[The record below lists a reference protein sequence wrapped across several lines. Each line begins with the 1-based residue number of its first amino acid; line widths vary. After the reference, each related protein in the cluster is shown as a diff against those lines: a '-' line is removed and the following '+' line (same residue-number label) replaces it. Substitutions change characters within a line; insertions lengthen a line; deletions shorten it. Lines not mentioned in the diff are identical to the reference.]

1 MIEINNIEWLHGTME
16 TLVER
21 PVVPFADEVI
31 EALDA
36 LSKALMKDPM
46 SRQYPDVVTFAFFCR
61 RGNLLKLREQYT
73 PSTLHLQP
81 RLGWGVVFHIA
92 PSNVPVNFAY
102 SVVAGLLA
110 GNTNVVRVS
119 QKQFPQVDIIVK
131 HMRATN
137 MHRVAV
143 VRYPHESNAN
153 EVFSSLCNVRVI
165 WGGDATIETIRK
177 NTIPARAFD
186 ICFADRY
193 SIAAINADSLMEY
206 ITKNTE
212 SELACSNS
220 YSLDPQSAREQVP
233 GQPDAQSCT
242 DTQLDSS
249 QKTIKKTPKNIFA
262 DALKPLAEKFYND
275 TYLFDQNACSAP
287 HLVCWLGEKENVKK
301 AKEVFWDA
309 VYAYA
314 IAHYQFQ
321 DVMAVDKLIALYKQ
335 AVAMPTHD
343 VETKDNVLRRVE
355 IESLPQDIDSFRCAG
370 GYFTECEVQSLDD
383 IAPIVSAKYQTL
395 AYYGFERE
403 ELEAFVQRNRLT
415 GIDRIVPFGETTAF
429 SLTWDGRD
437 LIQSMSRVVSIL

>member
-1 MIEINNIEWLHGTME
+1 MVEITNIEWLHGSME
-16 TLVER
+16 TLEER
-21 PVVPFADEVI
+21 PEVPFADEVI
-31 EALDA
+31 EELDA

-61 RGNLLKLREQYT
+61 RGNLLKQKEIYK
-73 PSTLHLQP
+73 PSTFNLQP
-81 RLGWGVVFHIA
+81 RLGWGLIFHIA

-177 NTIPARAFD
+177 NAIPARAFD

-193 SIAAINADSLMEY
+193 SLAVIKTDKLSETCKLNPEY
-206 ITKNTE
+206 
-212 SELACSNS
+212 L
-220 YSLDPQSAREQVP
+220 
-233 GQPDAQSCT
+233 
-242 DTQLDSS
+242 
-249 QKTIKKTPKNIFA
+249 KT
-262 DALKPLAEKFYND
+262 LAERFYND

-287 HLVCWLGEKENVKK
+287 HLVCWEKSEGLADAKK
-301 AKEVFWDA
+301 RFWDA

-314 IAHYQFQ
+314 KAHYQFQ
-321 DVMAVDKLIALYKQ
+321 DVMAVDKLTALYKQ

-343 VETKDNVLRRVE
+343 EQTKDNVLRRVE
-355 IESLPQDIDSFRCAG
+355 IESLPCDIDSFRCAG
-370 GYFTECEVQSLDD
+370 GYFTECEVKSLDD

-403 ELEAFVQRNRLT
+403 ELESFVQRNHLT

>member
-1 MIEINNIEWLHGTME
+1 MQLNLNSIEWLVGSEE
-16 TLVER
+16 TLNER
-21 PVVPFADEVI
+21 PVVPFDEKVI
-31 EALDA
+31 EELDA
-36 LSKALMKDPM
+36 LSKALMKDPA

-61 RGNLLKLREQYT
+61 RGNLLKLKEQYA
-73 PSTLHLQP
+73 SSAI
-81 RLGWGVVFHIA
+81 RLGWGTVFHIA

-102 SVVAGLLA
+102 SVVSGLLA

-153 EVFSSLCNVRVI
+153 EVFSSLCDVRVI

-177 NTIPARAFD
+177 NAIPARAFD

-193 SIAAINADSLMEY
+193 SIAAIRPKAILEADNCSL
-206 ITKNTE
+206 I
-212 SELACSNS
+212 
-220 YSLDPQSAREQVP
+220 
-233 GQPDAQSCT
+233 
-242 DTQLDSS
+242 
-249 QKTIKKTPKNIFA
+249 
-262 DALKPLAEKFYND
+262 AEHFYND

-287 HLVCWLGEKENVKK
+287 HLVCWEKSEGLVEAKK
-301 AKEVFWDA
+301 RFWDA
-309 VYAYA
+309 VYDYA
-314 IAHYQFQ
+314 KAHYQFQ
-321 DVMAVDKLIALYKQ
+321 DVMAVDKLTALYRQ

-343 VETKDNVLRRVE
+343 EETKDNVLRRVE
-355 IESLPQDIDSFRCAG
+355 IESLPCDIDSFRCAG
-370 GYFTECEVQSLDD
+370 GYFTECEVESLDD

-403 ELEAFVQRNRLT
+403 ELEAFVQRNRLS
-415 GIDRIVPFGETTAF
+415 GIDRIVPFGETTTF

-437 LIQSMSRVVSIL
+437 LIQAMSRGVSIL

>member
-1 MIEINNIEWLHGTME
+1 MNEINNIEWLHGTME

-31 EALDA
+31 EELDA
-36 LSKALMKDPM
+36 LSKVLMKDPM
-46 SRQYPDVVTFAFFCR
+46 SRLYPDVVTFAFFCR
-61 RGNLLKLREQYT
+61 RGNLLKLKEQYAT
-73 PSTLHLQP
+73 SAI
-81 RLGWGVVFHIA
+81 RIGWGMVFHIA

-177 NTIPARAFD
+177 NAIPARAFD

-193 SIAAINADSLMEY
+193 SIAAIRPKVILEA
-206 ITKNTE
+206 
-212 SELACSNS
+212 
-220 YSLDPQSAREQVP
+220 
-233 GQPDAQSCT
+233 T
-242 DTQLDSS
+242 DEEM
-249 QKTIKKTPKNIFA
+249 KK
-262 DALKPLAEKFYND
+262 LAERFYND

-287 HLVCWLGEKENVKK
+287 HLVCWEKSDDLAEAKK
-301 AKEVFWDA
+301 RFWDA

-314 IAHYQFQ
+314 KAHYQFQ
-321 DVMAVDKLIALYKQ
+321 DVMAVDKLTALYKQ
-335 AVAMPTHD
+335 AVAMLTHD
-343 VETKDNVLRRVE
+343 EQTKDNVLRRVE
-355 IESLPQDIDSFRCAG
+355 IESLPCDIDSFRCAG
-370 GYFTECEVQSLDD
+370 GYFTECEVESLDD

-403 ELEAFVQRNRLT
+403 ELEAFVLRNHLT
-415 GIDRIVPFGETTAF
+415 GIDRIVPFGETTTFA
-429 SLTWDGRD
+429 LTWDGSD
-437 LIQSMSRVVSIL
+437 LIQSMSRVVDIL

>member
-1 MIEINNIEWLHGTME
+1 MIEINNIEWLVGSIE
-16 TLVER
+16 TLSEK
-21 PVVPFADEVI
+21 PVVPFDETVI
-31 EALDA
+31 EELDA
-36 LSKALMKDPM
+36 LSKALMKDPA

-61 RGNLLKLREQYT
+61 RGNLLKLKEQYAT
-73 PSTLHLQP
+73 SAI
-81 RLGWGVVFHIA
+81 RLGWGTVFHIA

-143 VRYPHESNAN
+143 VRYPHENNAN

-177 NTIPARAFD
+177 NAIPARAFD

-193 SIAAINADSLMEY
+193 SIAAIRPKAILE
-206 ITKNTE
+206 
-212 SELACSNS
+212 ASN
-220 YSLDPQSAREQVP
+220 DEIA
-233 GQPDAQSCT
+233 
-242 DTQLDSS
+242 
-249 QKTIKKTPKNIFA
+249 K
-262 DALKPLAEKFYND
+262 LAERFYND

-287 HLVCWLGEKENVKK
+287 HLVCWEKGEGLAEAKK
-301 AKEVFWDA
+301 RFWNA
-309 VYAYA
+309 VYDYA
-314 IAHYQFQ
+314 KAHYQFQ
-321 DVMAVDKLIALYKQ
+321 EVMAVDKLTALYKQ

-343 VETKDNVLRRVE
+343 EETKDNVLRRVE
-355 IESLPQDIDSFRCAG
+355 IESLPCDIDSFRCAG
-370 GYFTECEVQSLDD
+370 GYFTECEVESLDD

-403 ELEAFVQRNRLT
+403 ELEAFVQRNHLT
-415 GIDRIVPFGETTAF
+415 GIDRIVPFGETTTFA
-429 SLTWDGRD
+429 LTWDGMN
-437 LIQSMSRVVSIL
+437 LIDKMSRIVTLL

>member
-1 MIEINNIEWLHGTME
+1 MVDISNIEWLHGSME
-16 TLVER
+16 TLEEC
-21 PVVPFADEVI
+21 PLVPYADEVI
-31 EALDA
+31 EELDA

-61 RGNLLKLREQYT
+61 RGNLMKLKEQYA
-73 PSTLHLQP
+73 SVAI

-177 NTIPARAFD
+177 NAIPARAFD

-193 SIAAINADSLMEY
+193 SIAAIRPKAILETENCSL
-206 ITKNTE
+206 I
-212 SELACSNS
+212 
-220 YSLDPQSAREQVP
+220 
-233 GQPDAQSCT
+233 
-242 DTQLDSS
+242 
-249 QKTIKKTPKNIFA
+249 
-262 DALKPLAEKFYND
+262 AEHFYND

-287 HLVCWLGEKENVKK
+287 HLVCWEKNDRLEE
-301 AKEVFWDA
+301 AKTRFWDA
-309 VYAYA
+309 VYDYA
-314 IAHYQFQ
+314 KAHYQFQ
-321 DVMAVDKLIALYKQ
+321 DVMAVDKLTALYKQ

-343 VETKDNVLRRVE
+343 EETKDNVLRRVE
-355 IESLPQDIDSFRCAG
+355 IESLPCDIDGFRCAG
-370 GYFTECEVQSLDD
+370 GYFTECEIESLDD

-415 GIDRIVPFGETTAF
+415 GIDRIVPFGETTTFA
-429 SLTWDGRD
+429 LTWDGRD

>member
-1 MIEINNIEWLHGTME
+1 MKEINNIEWLVGSEE
-16 TLVER
+16 TLNER
-21 PVVPFADEVI
+21 PVVPFDDHVI
-31 EALDA
+31 EEMDA

-61 RGNLLKLREQYT
+61 RGNLMKLKEQYA
-73 PSTLHLQP
+73 SSAI
-81 RLGWGVVFHIA
+81 RLGWGTVFHIA

-153 EVFSSLCNVRVI
+153 EVFSGLCNVRVI

-177 NTIPARAFD
+177 NDIPARAFD

-193 SIAAINADSLMEY
+193 SIAAIRPKAILEADNCSL
-206 ITKNTE
+206 I
-212 SELACSNS
+212 
-220 YSLDPQSAREQVP
+220 
-233 GQPDAQSCT
+233 
-242 DTQLDSS
+242 
-249 QKTIKKTPKNIFA
+249 
-262 DALKPLAEKFYND
+262 AERFYND

-287 HLVCWLGEKENVKK
+287 HLVCWEKSEGLADAKK
-301 AKEVFWDA
+301 RFWDA
-309 VYAYA
+309 VYDYA
-314 IAHYQFQ
+314 KAHYQFQ
-321 DVMAVDKLIALYKQ
+321 DVMAVDKLTVLYKQ

-343 VETKDNVLRRVE
+343 EQTKDNVLRRVE
-355 IESLPQDIDSFRCAG
+355 IESLPCNIDSFRCAG
-370 GYFTECEVQSLDD
+370 GYFTECEIASLDD
-383 IAPIVSAKYQTL
+383 IAPIVTAKYQTL
-395 AYYGFERE
+395 AYYGFEKQ
-403 ELEAFVQRNRLT
+403 ELESFVQRNRLT

-437 LIQSMSRVVSIL
+437 LIQAMSRVVSIL

>member
-1 MIEINNIEWLHGTME
+1 MQLNLSNIKWLVGGAE
-16 TLVER
+16 TLNEK
-21 PVVPFADEVI
+21 PVVPFDEIVI
-31 EALDA
+31 EELDA

-61 RGNLLKLREQYT
+61 RGNLLKQKEIYKS
-73 PSTLHLQP
+73 STSNLQP
-81 RLGWGVVFHIA
+81 RLGWGMVFHIA

-153 EVFSSLCNVRVI
+153 EVFSGLCNVRVI

-177 NTIPARAFD
+177 NAISARAFD

-193 SIAAINADSLMEY
+193 SIAAIRPKAILEAYNCSL
-206 ITKNTE
+206 I
-212 SELACSNS
+212 
-220 YSLDPQSAREQVP
+220 
-233 GQPDAQSCT
+233 
-242 DTQLDSS
+242 
-249 QKTIKKTPKNIFA
+249 
-262 DALKPLAEKFYND
+262 AEHFYND

-287 HLVCWLGEKENVKK
+287 HLVCWEKSDGLGEAKK
-301 AKEVFWDA
+301 RFWDA

-314 IAHYQFQ
+314 KAHYQFQ
-321 DVMAVDKLIALYKQ
+321 DVMAVDKLTALYKQ
-335 AVAMPTHD
+335 AVAMPTHNE
-343 VETKDNVLRRVE
+343 ETKDNVLRRVE
-355 IESLPQDIDSFRCAG
+355 IDSLPCDIDTFRCAG
-370 GYFTECEVQSLDD
+370 GYFTECEIASLDD
-383 IAPIVSAKYQTL
+383 IAPIVTAKYQTL

-403 ELEAFVQRNRLT
+403 ELEAFVQRNHLT

-437 LIQSMSRVVSIL
+437 LIQSMSRIIDII

>member
-1 MIEINNIEWLHGTME
+1 MMEINNIEWLVGSEE
-16 TLVER
+16 TLNEK

-31 EALDA
+31 EELDA
-36 LSKALMKDPM
+36 LSKALMKDPA

-61 RGNLLKLREQYT
+61 RGNLMKLKEQYG
-73 PSTLHLQP
+73 SSAI
-81 RLGWGVVFHIA
+81 RLGWGTVFHIA

-102 SVVAGLLA
+102 SVVAGLLS

-131 HMRATN
+131 HMRATD

-177 NTIPARAFD
+177 NAIQARAFD

-193 SIAAINADSLMEY
+193 SIAAIRPKAILETENCSL
-206 ITKNTE
+206 I
-212 SELACSNS
+212 
-220 YSLDPQSAREQVP
+220 
-233 GQPDAQSCT
+233 
-242 DTQLDSS
+242 
-249 QKTIKKTPKNIFA
+249 
-262 DALKPLAEKFYND
+262 AEHFYND

-287 HLVCWLGEKENVKK
+287 HLVCWEKSDDLGEAKK
-301 AKEVFWDA
+301 RFWDA
-309 VYAYA
+309 VYDYA
-314 IAHYQFQ
+314 KAHYQFQ
-321 DVMAVDKLIALYKQ
+321 DVMAVDKLTALYKQ

-343 VETKDNVLRRVE
+343 EETKDNVLRRVE
-355 IESLPQDIDSFRCAG
+355 IESLPCDIDSFRCAG
-370 GYFTECEVQSLDD
+370 GYFTECEIESLDD

>member
-1 MIEINNIEWLHGTME
+1 MIEINNIDWLVGSIE
-16 TLVER
+16 TLNEK
-21 PVVPFADEVI
+21 PVVPFDEHVI
-31 EALDA
+31 EELDA
-36 LSKALMKDPM
+36 LSKALMKDPA

-61 RGNLLKLREQYT
+61 RGNLLKLKEQYA
-73 PSTLHLQP
+73 SSAI
-81 RLGWGVVFHIA
+81 RLGWGGVFHIA

-119 QKQFPQVDIIVK
+119 QKLFPQVDIIVK

-177 NTIPARAFD
+177 NAIPARAFD

-193 SIAAINADSLMEY
+193 SIAAIRPKAILE
-206 ITKNTE
+206 
-212 SELACSNS
+212 ASN
-220 YSLDPQSAREQVP
+220 DEIA
-233 GQPDAQSCT
+233 
-242 DTQLDSS
+242 
-249 QKTIKKTPKNIFA
+249 K
-262 DALKPLAEKFYND
+262 LAERFYND

-287 HLVCWLGEKENVKK
+287 HLVCWEKGEGLAEAKK
-301 AKEVFWDA
+301 RFWNA
-309 VYAYA
+309 VYDYA
-314 IAHYQFQ
+314 KAHYQFQ
-321 DVMAVDKLIALYKQ
+321 EVMAVDKLTALYKQ

-343 VETKDNVLRRVE
+343 EETKDNVLRRVE
-355 IESLPQDIDSFRCAG
+355 IESLPCDIDSFRCAG
-370 GYFTECEVQSLDD
+370 GYFTECEVESLDD

-403 ELEAFVQRNRLT
+403 ELEAFVQRNHLT
-415 GIDRIVPFGETTAF
+415 GIDRIVPFGETTTFA
-429 SLTWDGRD
+429 LTWDGMN
-437 LIQSMSRVVSIL
+437 LIDKMSRIVSIL

>member
-1 MIEINNIEWLHGTME
+1 ME
-16 TLVER
+16 TLEER

-31 EALDA
+31 EELDA
-36 LSKALMKDPM
+36 LSKALMKEPA

-61 RGNLLKLREQYT
+61 RGNLLKQKEIYK
-73 PSTLHLQP
+73 PSTFNLQP
-81 RLGWGVVFHIA
+81 RLGWGLIFHIA

-131 HMRATN
+131 HMRAIN

-177 NTIPARAFD
+177 NAIPARAFD

-193 SIAAINADSLMEY
+193 SIAAIRPKAILESDNCSL
-206 ITKNTE
+206 I
-212 SELACSNS
+212 
-220 YSLDPQSAREQVP
+220 
-233 GQPDAQSCT
+233 
-242 DTQLDSS
+242 
-249 QKTIKKTPKNIFA
+249 
-262 DALKPLAEKFYND
+262 AEHFYND

-287 HLVCWLGEKENVKK
+287 HLVCWEKSDDLAEAKK
-301 AKEVFWDA
+301 HFWDA

-314 IAHYQFQ
+314 KAHYQFQ
-321 DVMAVDKLIALYKQ
+321 DVMAVDKLTALYKQ
-335 AVAMPTHD
+335 AVAMPTHN
-343 VETKDNVLRRVE
+343 EQTKDNVLRRVE
-355 IESLPQDIDSFRCAG
+355 IDSLPCDIDSFRCAG
-370 GYFTECEVQSLDD
+370 GYFTECEVESLDD

-395 AYYGFERE
+395 AYYGFETQ
-403 ELEAFVQRNRLT
+403 ELKSFVQRNRLT

-429 SLTWDGRD
+429 SLTWDGMN
-437 LIQSMSRVVSIL
+437 LIDKMSRVISIV

>member
-1 MIEINNIEWLHGTME
+1 MMEINNIEWLVGSAE
-16 TLVER
+16 TLNER
-21 PVVPFADEVI
+21 PVVPFDETVI
-31 EALDA
+31 EELDA
-36 LSKALMKDPM
+36 LSKALMKDPA

-61 RGNLLKLREQYT
+61 RGNLLKLREAFSSQD
-73 PSTLHLQP
+73 SVI
-81 RLGWGVVFHIA
+81 RLGWGMVFHIA

-153 EVFSSLCNVRVI
+153 EVFSNLCNVRVI

-177 NTIPARAFD
+177 NAIPARAFD

-193 SIAAINADSLMEY
+193 SIAAINADALVFS
-206 ITKNTE
+206 IQE
-212 SELACSNS
+212 SVF
-220 YSLDPQSAREQVP
+220 RE
-233 GQPDAQSCT
+233 
-242 DTQLDSS
+242 
-249 QKTIKKTPKNIFA
+249 K
-262 DALKPLAEKFYND
+262 LAERFYND

-287 HLVCWLGEKENVKK
+287 HLLCWLGEKENVKK

-314 IAHYQFQ
+314 KAHYQFQ
-321 DVMAVDKLIALYKQ
+321 DVMAVDKLTALYKQ
-335 AVAMPTHD
+335 AVAMPMHD

-355 IESLPQDIDSFRCAG
+355 IESLPCDIDSFRCAG
-370 GYFTECEVQSLDD
+370 GYFTECEVESLDD
-383 IAPIVSAKYQTL
+383 IAPIVLAKYQTL

>member
-1 MIEINNIEWLHGTME
+1 MQLNLNNIEWLVGSEE
-16 TLVER
+16 TLNER
-21 PVVPFADEVI
+21 PVVPFDDHVI
-31 EALDA
+31 EELDA
-36 LSKALMKDPM
+36 LSKALMKDPA

-73 PSTLHLQP
+73 PYTIHLTP
-81 RLGWGVVFHIA
+81 RLGWGLIFHIA

-131 HMRATN
+131 HMRATD

-177 NTIPARAFD
+177 NAIPARAFD

-193 SIAAINADSLMEY
+193 SIAAIRPKAILEADNCSL
-206 ITKNTE
+206 I
-212 SELACSNS
+212 
-220 YSLDPQSAREQVP
+220 
-233 GQPDAQSCT
+233 
-242 DTQLDSS
+242 
-249 QKTIKKTPKNIFA
+249 
-262 DALKPLAEKFYND
+262 AEHFYND

-287 HLVCWLGEKENVKK
+287 HLVCWEKSDDLADAKK
-301 AKEVFWDA
+301 RFWDA
-309 VYAYA
+309 VYDYA
-314 IAHYQFQ
+314 KAHYQFQ
-321 DVMAVDKLIALYKQ
+321 DVMAVDKLTALYKQ

-343 VETKDNVLRRVE
+343 EDTKDNVLRRVE
-355 IESLPQDIDSFRCAG
+355 IESLPCDIDSFRCAG

-383 IAPIVSAKYQTL
+383 IAPIITAKYQTL
-395 AYYGFERE
+395 AYYGFERD

-415 GIDRIVPFGETTAF
+415 GIDRIVPIGETTAF
-429 SLTWDGRD
+429 SLIWDGRD
-437 LIQSMSRVVSIL
+437 LIQAMSRVIDIK

>member
-16 TLVER
+16 TLSER

-31 EALDA
+31 EELDS
-36 LSKALMKDPM
+36 LSKALMKVPV

-61 RGNLLKLREQYT
+61 RGNLLKLKEQY
-73 PSTLHLQP
+73 SSSAI
-81 RLGWGVVFHIA
+81 RLGWGTVFHIA

-131 HMRATN
+131 HMREIG
-137 MHRVAV
+137 MKRLAV
-143 VRYPHESNAN
+143 VRYPHASNAN
-153 EVFSSLCNVRVI
+153 EVFSAMCDVRVI

-177 NTIPARAFD
+177 NAIPARAFD

-193 SIAAINADSLMEY
+193 SLAATNADKMCDVSMY
-206 ITKNTE
+206 DVCK
-212 SELACSNS
+212 
-220 YSLDPQSAREQVP
+220 
-233 GQPDAQSCT
+233 G
-242 DTQLDSS
+242 
-249 QKTIKKTPKNIFA
+249 
-262 DALKPLAEKFYND
+262 LAEKFYND

-301 AKEVFWDA
+301 AKEVFWKA
-309 VYAYA
+309 VYDYA
-314 IAHYQFQ
+314 KAHYQFQ
-321 DVMAVDKLIALYKQ
+321 DVMAVDKLTALYKQ

-343 VETKDNVLRRVE
+343 EQTKDNVLRRVE
-355 IESLPQDIDSFRCAG
+355 IESLPCDIDSFRCAG
-370 GYFTECEVQSLDD
+370 GYFTECEVESLDD

-395 AYYGFERE
+395 AYYGFEKQK
-403 ELEAFVQRNRLT
+403 LEAFVQRNRLT

-437 LIQSMSRVVSIL
+437 LIQAMSRVVSII

>member
-1 MIEINNIEWLHGTME
+1 MVDISNIEWLHGSME
-16 TLVER
+16 TLSEH

-31 EALDA
+31 EELDA
-36 LSKALMKDPM
+36 LSKALMKDPA

-61 RGNLLKLREQYT
+61 RGNLMKLKEQY
-73 PSTLHLQP
+73 SSSAI
-81 RLGWGVVFHIA
+81 RLGWGTVFHIA

-153 EVFSSLCNVRVI
+153 EVFSALCNVRVI

-177 NTIPARAFD
+177 NAILARAFD

-193 SIAAINADSLMEY
+193 SIAAIRPKAILETENCSL
-206 ITKNTE
+206 I
-212 SELACSNS
+212 
-220 YSLDPQSAREQVP
+220 
-233 GQPDAQSCT
+233 
-242 DTQLDSS
+242 
-249 QKTIKKTPKNIFA
+249 
-262 DALKPLAEKFYND
+262 AEHFYND

-287 HLVCWLGEKENVKK
+287 HLVCWEKGDGLGEAKK
-301 AKEVFWDA
+301 RFWDA

-314 IAHYQFQ
+314 KAHYQFQ
-321 DVMAVDKLIALYKQ
+321 DVMAVDKLTALYKQ

-343 VETKDNVLRRVE
+343 EQTKDNVLRRVE
-355 IESLPQDIDSFRCAG
+355 IESLPCDIDSFRCAG
-370 GYFTECEVQSLDD
+370 GYFTECEVESLDD
-383 IAPIVSAKYQTL
+383 IAPIVTAKYQTL
-395 AYYGFERE
+395 AYYGFECE
-403 ELEAFVQRNRLT
+403 ELESFVQRNRLT

-437 LIQSMSRVVSIL
+437 LIQSMSRVVSII

>member
-1 MIEINNIEWLHGTME
+1 MIEINNIQWLHGTME
-16 TLVER
+16 TLEER

-31 EALDA
+31 EELDA
-36 LSKALMKDPM
+36 LSKALMKDPA
-46 SRQYPDVVTFAFFCR
+46 SRQYPDVVTFGFFIR
-61 RGNLLKLREQYT
+61 KANLQKLKGVFSDQKSEV
-73 PSTLHLQP
+73 
-81 RLGWGVVFHIA
+81 RLGWGTVFHIA

-131 HMRATN
+131 HMQATN

-153 EVFSSLCNVRVI
+153 EVFSGICNVRVI

-177 NTIPARAFD
+177 NAIPARAFD
-186 ICFADRY
+186 ICFANRY
-193 SIAAINADSLMEY
+193 SLAAINADALVFS
-206 ITKNTE
+206 IQD
-212 SELACSNS
+212 SVF
-220 YSLDPQSAREQVP
+220 RE
-233 GQPDAQSCT
+233 
-242 DTQLDSS
+242 
-249 QKTIKKTPKNIFA
+249 K
-262 DALKPLAEKFYND
+262 LAERFYND

-314 IAHYQFQ
+314 KAHYQFQ
-321 DVMAVDKLIALYKQ
+321 DVMAVDKLTALYKQ

-343 VETKDNVLRRVE
+343 EETKDNVLRRVE
-355 IESLPQDIDSFRCAG
+355 IESLPCNIDSFRCAG
-370 GYFTECEVQSLDD
+370 GYFTECEVESLDD

-403 ELEAFVQRNRLT
+403 ELESFVQRNRLT
-415 GIDRIVPFGETTAF
+415 GIDRIVPFGETTTF

-437 LIQSMSRVVSIL
+437 LVQAMSRVVSVI

>member
-1 MIEINNIEWLHGTME
+1 MNEIYNIEWLHGTME
-16 TLVER
+16 TLNER

-31 EALDA
+31 EELDA
-36 LSKALMKDPM
+36 LSKTLMKDPM

-61 RGNLLKLREQYT
+61 RGNLLKLKESFQH
-73 PSTLHLQP
+73 STFNFQL
-81 RLGWGVVFHIA
+81 RLGWGLIFHIA

-137 MHRVAV
+137 MHRIAV

-153 EVFSSLCNVRVI
+153 EVFSSMCNVRVI

-193 SIAAINADSLMEY
+193 SLAVINANALSETCKLNPEY
-206 ITKNTE
+206 
-212 SELACSNS
+212 L
-220 YSLDPQSAREQVP
+220 
-233 GQPDAQSCT
+233 
-242 DTQLDSS
+242 
-249 QKTIKKTPKNIFA
+249 KT
-262 DALKPLAEKFYND
+262 LAERFYND

-287 HLVCWLGEKENVKK
+287 HLVCWEKSDDLAETKK
-301 AKEVFWDA
+301 HFWDA

-314 IAHYQFQ
+314 KAHYQFQ
-321 DVMAVDKLIALYKQ
+321 DVMAVDKLTALYKQ

-343 VETKDNVLRRVE
+343 EQTKDNVLRRVE
-355 IESLPQDIDSFRCAG
+355 IASLPSDIDSFRCAG
-370 GYFTECEVQSLDD
+370 GYFTECEIESLDD

-403 ELEAFVQRNRLT
+403 ELDAFVQRNHLT

-437 LIQSMSRVVSIL
+437 LIQSMSRVISIV

>member
-1 MIEINNIEWLHGTME
+1 MIEE
-16 TLVER
+16 
-21 PVVPFADEVI
+21 
-31 EALDA
+31 LDA
-36 LSKALMKDPM
+36 LSKALMKDPA

-61 RGNLLKLREQYT
+61 RANLLKLREQYAT
-73 PSTLHLQP
+73 SAI
-81 RLGWGVVFHIA
+81 RLGWGMVFHIA

-177 NTIPARAFD
+177 NAIPARAFD

-193 SIAAINADSLMEY
+193 SLAVIKTDKLSETCKLNPEY
-206 ITKNTE
+206 
-212 SELACSNS
+212 L
-220 YSLDPQSAREQVP
+220 
-233 GQPDAQSCT
+233 
-242 DTQLDSS
+242 
-249 QKTIKKTPKNIFA
+249 KT
-262 DALKPLAEKFYND
+262 LAERFYND

-287 HLVCWLGEKENVKK
+287 HLVCWEKEEGLAEAKK
-301 AKEVFWDA
+301 RFWEA
-309 VYAYA
+309 VYDYA
-314 IAHYQFQ
+314 KAHYQFQ
-321 DVMAVDKLIALYKQ
+321 DVMAVDKLTALYKQ

-343 VETKDNVLRRVE
+343 EETKDNVLRRVE
-355 IESLPQDIDSFRCAG
+355 IDSLPCNIDSFRCAG
-370 GYFTECEVQSLDD
+370 GYFTECEVESLDD

-429 SLTWDGRD
+429 ALTWDGRD
-437 LIQSMSRVVSIL
+437 LIQSMSRVVSII

>member
-1 MIEINNIEWLHGTME
+1 MIEINNIDWLVGSIE
-16 TLVER
+16 TLNEK
-21 PVVPFADEVI
+21 PVVPFDEHVI
-31 EALDA
+31 EELDA
-36 LSKALMKDPM
+36 LSKALMKDPA

-61 RGNLLKLREQYT
+61 RGNLLKLKEQYA
-73 PSTLHLQP
+73 SAAI
-81 RLGWGVVFHIA
+81 RLGWGTVFHIA

-131 HMRATN
+131 HIRATD

-153 EVFSSLCNVRVI
+153 EVFSSLSNVRVI

-193 SIAAINADSLMEY
+193 SLAVIKTDKLSETFKLNPEY
-206 ITKNTE
+206 
-212 SELACSNS
+212 L
-220 YSLDPQSAREQVP
+220 
-233 GQPDAQSCT
+233 
-242 DTQLDSS
+242 
-249 QKTIKKTPKNIFA
+249 KT
-262 DALKPLAEKFYND
+262 LAERFYND

-287 HLVCWLGEKENVKK
+287 HLVCWEKSNGLVEVKK
-301 AKEVFWDA
+301 RFWDA
-309 VYAYA
+309 VYEYA
-314 IAHYQFQ
+314 KAHYQFQ
-321 DVMAVDKLIALYKQ
+321 DVMAVDKLTVLYKQ

-343 VETKDNVLRRVE
+343 EGTKDNVLRRVE
-355 IESLPQDIDSFRCAG
+355 IESLPCDIDSFRCAG

-415 GIDRIVPFGETTAF
+415 GIDRIVPFGETTTFA
-429 SLTWDGRD
+429 LTWDGMN
-437 LIQSMSRVVSIL
+437 LIDKMSRIVSII